1 MMVEASELA
10 QAIRTTRP
18 MVPAKDFAIIKQF
31 YGDLGFQPRMPTAR
45 LCGEDFYSP
54 PHNGNSDNDA
64 GSGKGV
70 LQGR

>member
-1 MMVEASELA
+1 MIVEANELA
-10 QAIRTTRP
+10 QTIRAKRP
-18 MVPAKDFAIIKQF
+18 MLPGKDFAIIKQLCRH
-31 YGDLGFQPRMPTAR
+31 LGFQPRMPAAR